1 MSDKKGDMTV
11 VRFAPSPTGFLH
23 LGSARTALFNWL
35 YARHTGGKLL
45 LRIEDTD
52 KVRSEERFLD
62 EILRDLKWMGLD
74 WDGEPVYQSQRFEIY
89 RDEAEKILKKGLAY
103 ADGDAIL
110 FKVEK
115 GRAIEVDDI
124 IHGKIIFNT
133 DNIKD
138 QVMIKSDGSPAYNFS
153 CVVDDSQQGITHVI
167 RGDDHISN
175 TPKQM
180 LFYGALG
187 ADMPCFAHM
196 PLLMGADGAKLSKRH
211 GAVAVEEY
219 KKEGFLPEALANYL
233 MLLGWTPGED
243 REIISL
249 KEAVEKFTIEDM
261 SDVQAR
267 FDTQKLT
274 WINGE
279 YMMKKPKEEL
289 LPLMKEALTAS
300 GINPSDQD
308 EEYLLKL
315 IELYKVRVKT
325 AKEFAELTDYF
336 FKEDFTIDEKGK
348 RKHLDK
354 PENMENIRIFAEKIK
369 DLDVFSAANIEAV
382 CRAIAEE
389 RSLKASGIIH
399 PTRMA
404 ISGKTKGAGLFEIM
418 ELLGKEKAVERM
430 MRASVQ
436 AG

>member
-1 MSDKKGDMTV
+1 MSEKKGEMAV

-35 YARHTGGKLL
+35 YARHAGGKFL

-52 KVRSEERFLD
+52 RARSEKRFLD

-74 WDGEPVYQSQRFEIY
+74 WDGEPIYQSRRFELY
-89 RDEAEKILKKGLAY
+89 REEAEKILKKGLAY
-103 ADGDAIL
+103 TDGDAIL

-124 IHGKIIFNT
+124 IHGKITFNT

-153 CVVDDSQQGITHVI
+153 CVVDDSQQGVTHVI

-180 LFYGALG
+180 LFYGVLG

-196 PLLMGADGAKLSKRH
+196 PLMMGADGAKLSKRH

-219 KKEGFLPEALANYL
+219 KKEGFLPEALVNYL
-233 MLLGWTPGED
+233 MLLGWTPEGD

-249 KEAVEKFTIEDM
+249 KEAVKEFKIEDM

-279 YMMKKPKEEL
+279 HMMRKTSEEL
-289 LPLMKEALTAS
+289 IPLVKESLMTS
-300 GINPSDQD
+300 GIDPAAMD
-308 EEYLLKL
+308 EEFILKL

-325 AKEFAELTDYF
+325 VKEFTELTDYF
-336 FKEDFTIDEKGK
+336 FKNDFTQDEKGRK
-348 RKHLDK
+348 KHLDK
-354 PENMENIRIFAEKIK
+354 EENRENLRIFADKINA
-369 DLDVFSAANIEAV
+369 LDVFSAANIEAV

-389 RSLKASGIIH
+389 KDLKAAGIIH

-404 ISGKTKGAGLFEIM
+404 ISGKMKGAGLFEVM
-418 ELLGKEKAVERM
+418 ELLGKEKVVERM
-430 MRASVQ
+430 KRASGH